1 MCCFHQCLVLCL
13 VTQSCPTLCDPMACS
28 PPGSSVHGD
37 SPGKNTGGGC
47 HALLQGNL
55 PNSGIKPRSPALQV
69 DFLPSEPPV
78 KPKNTGMSSLSLLQ
92 GLFWIQKLNQGLLQ
106 AGESA
111 EPGSLQAD
119 SLLTELPG
127 KPPPM
132 T

>member
-78 KPKNTGMSSLSLLQ
+78 KPKNPGMSSLSLLQ

-119 SLLTELPG
+119 SLLIELPG

-132 T
+132 I